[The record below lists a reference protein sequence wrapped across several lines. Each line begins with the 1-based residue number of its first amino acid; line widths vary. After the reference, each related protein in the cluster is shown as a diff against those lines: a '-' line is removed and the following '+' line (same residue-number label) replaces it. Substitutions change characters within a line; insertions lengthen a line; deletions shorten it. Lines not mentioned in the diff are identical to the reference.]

1 MSNERA
7 QLTKKF
13 AAYNE
18 NNLVMMLL
26 MDTPVPIPNTK
37 VKLFNADS
45 TSLVTDWEDRKSL
58 GFKMFRGSSMVE
70 HSAVNR

>member
-1 MSNERA
+1 MFSNKFEVRS
-7 QLTKKF
+7 KKF

-37 VKLFNADS
+37 VK
-45 TSLVTDWEDRKSL
+45 
-58 GFKMFRGSSMVE
+58 
-70 HSAVNR
+70 H